1 MAKAQR
7 YNQILELVDEA
18 KPQTIVEIGVWNGA
32 RAVLMAETALK
43 HNQKVHYKGYDLFEQ
58 ATAETDRDE
67 FNAKRHNTREQVVR
81 RLTEFQMEHPRFTF
95 ELVKGN
101 TRETLHP
108 QTADFVYID
117 GGHSVE
123 TIRSDYEALKE
134 SPMVVFDDY
143 YRPADTGPGPD
154 LDTLGANRIV
164 DAIEGHEVLPST
176 DPLVGGGTV
185 CIAVVRRVKAQMA
198 A

>member
-32 RAVLMAETALK
+32 RAVLMVGRAMQSSQE
-43 HNQKVHYKGYDLFEQ
+43 VHYKGYDLFEQ

-67 FNAKRHNTREQVVR
+67 FNAKRHNSLAQVTA
-81 RLTEFQMEHPRFTF
+81 RLTQFQIENPRFTF

-154 LDTLGANRIV
+154 LDALGANRIV

-185 CIAVVRRVKAQMA
+185 CIAVVRRTKAAMA